1 MRRRQGRPEA
11 RAVLD
16 GARREKLDLR
26 RKNVI
31 AIPEGIKEAER
42 MRKFGTLAAIILCV
56 AAIVSTACT
65 SNDGAGSGRN
75 TADAANANQTATTA
89 APSPAG
95 DGIQRITVAEARKAV
110 DGGSAVFVDV
120 RSPLEFE
127 RGHIKGSLSLPKG
140 QIAQRAGELPK
151 DKLIITYCA

>member
-1 MRRRQGRPEA
+1 
-11 RAVLD
+11 
-16 GARREKLDLR
+16 
-26 RKNVI
+26 
-31 AIPEGIKEAER
+31 
-42 MRKFGTLAAIILCV
+42 MRKFGTLAAIILCI

-65 SNDGAGSGRN
+65 SNDGAGSGRSN
-75 TADAANANQTATTA
+75 TAADTTNGNQKATATTTNA
-89 APSPAG
+89 AATPAG

-110 DGGSAVFVDV
+110 DAGRAVFVDV

-127 RGHIKGSLSLPKG
+127 KGHIKGSLSLPKG